1 MEAHALCA
9 VCLERQKNRECY
21 QARRARGVC
30 SWCGQPRPPG
40 MVIPCVRRVWSM
52 LLKDAPHPPERS
64 FCLPPVIFLQKPV
77 KLPVHSPR
85 YLTLQ

>member
-52 LLKDAPHPPERS
+52 LL
-64 FCLPPVIFLQKPV
+64 
-77 KLPVHSPR
+77 
-85 YLTLQ
+85 